1 MRWPEHHC
9 KSYRKSDKTL
19 IEFFKKPD
27 ELPAFWQRL
36 NYCLITLFRQGL
48 RRVLAYRK

>member
-1 MRWPEHHC
+1 MSLTKF

-19 IEFFKKPD
+19 IEFFKKPVF
-27 ELPAFWQRL
+27 LTAFLQRL

-48 RRVLAYRK
+48 SIHLIAEFGL